1 MLCVPRL
8 ALGTVQLALPSV
20 SSLPTFRTQSRARPC
35 QCSSARALPSGS
47 PPSGWGG
54 NAGWGL
60 DASRAR
66 SRVTQVWP
74 VRAVERGDGERGPCH
89 SGGSMCPWTRLAFRQ
104 VHVPERQSLITQRE
118 VSYTCLRGSGETDK
132 GEAQLCS
139 FLLSFFK
146 DKAFGALTPS
156 LLALQES

>member
-1 MLCVPRL
+1 M
-8 ALGTVQLALPSV
+8 QLALPSV
-20 SSLPTFRTQSRARPC
+20 SSLPRFRTQSRARPC
-35 QCSSARALPSGS
+35 RAGARVREPCPAGAHRLVGVVTPPVPGGWTLPKH
-47 PPSGWGG
+47 
-54 NAGWGL
+54 A
-60 DASRAR
+60 

-118 VSYTCLRGSGETDK
+118 VSYTCLRGSGDTDK

-139 FLLSFFK
+139 FLFSFFK